1 MEILLAED
9 DPAIAASLQKNFLAE
24 GHHLAVATDGPNA
37 LRMSESVEFDV
48 IVLDWRMP
56 GLTGLEVCR
65 QLRARG
71 VTSPILMLT
80 VLSDV
85 DRKVQ
90 ALEAGADDFLTKPF
104 IFRELLARVRAVRRR
119 YDLPSQ
125 EIAFDRLRL
134 DLLERN
140 ASGPSGTVGLT
151 DREFDLLRHF
161 LLHRGAIQSR
171 EDLCRSVWK
180 VPHDPASNVV
190 EVTVRNL
197 RKKLSTLTDRN
208 LIRSSYGEGY
218 VFVAE

>member
-9 DPAIAASLQKNFLAE
+9 DPAIAVSLQKNFLAE
-24 GHHLAVATDGPNA
+24 GHHMTVAADGSEA
-37 LRMSESVEFDV
+37 LRLAESVEFDV

-56 GLTGLEVCR
+56 GLTGLDVCR
-65 QLRARG
+65 QLRIRG

-85 DRKVQ
+85 DRKVE
-90 ALEAGADDFLTKPF
+90 AFEAGADDFLTKPF
-104 IFRELLARVRAVRRR
+104 VFRELMARVRAVRRR
-119 YDLPSQ
+119 YDLPTQ

-134 DLLERN
+134 SLFDR
-140 ASGPSGTVGLT
+140 TVAGSAGSVELT

-161 LLHRGAIQSR
+161 LLHRGTIQSR
-171 EDLCRSVWK
+171 EDLCRAVWRI
-180 VPHDPASNVV
+180 PYDRASNVI

-197 RKKLSTLTDRN
+197 RKKLARLSDRN